1 VEWVSNLSGL
11 PKKDPAVNEW
21 ASSGLRPG
29 EKRGGAEGLDVGVM
43 TASKKDPATVSMGD
57 VVEMAG

>member
-1 VEWVSNLSGL
+1 MEWVSNLSGL

-43 TASKKDPATVSMGD
+43 TASKKVPGVSTMG
-57 VVEMAG
+57 VGGRLAG